1 MTAARGRFIVV
12 EGGEGVGKST
22 QVARLAESL
31 RARGLEVIL
40 TFEPGDTKTEGKPRL
55 KTNYEE
61 AAYRQLQAELGIK
74 K

>member
-1 MTAARGRFIVV
+1 MKGRAPATPSPTA
-12 EGGEGVGKST
+12 
-22 QVARLAESL
+22 
-31 RARGLEVIL
+31 
-40 TFEPGDTKTEGKPRL
+40 KPRL